1 MTPAEHERLAY
12 FTEECGEAIAASC
25 KAQRH
30 GYDSVNPINPGPDNR
45 RLLETEIADV
55 KFAIRMLERS
65 GDIDSTA
72 IHTMVAA
79 KPEGARRWFH
89 HQEPFFEMEAMASAI
104 HRGGPRSESIGA
116 QSTEGR
122 AIVSAIAQWSE
133 AHRTLGDAD
142 ECALEGFEE
151 SFSEADSLIRA
162 VRERCLRQ
170 EIQSDWTPLGDATA
184 PHHYRAVM
192 REHEPFVAI
201 VGVLGGPR
209 FQNPQSAAVIVGE
222 GVNSQRHLTLS
233 AAEGVAI
240 AWYAMLLDWGG

>member
-30 GYDSVNPINPGPDNR
+30 GYDSVNPIKHGPDNR
-45 RLLETEIADV
+45 KLLETEIADV

-65 GDIDSTA
+65 GDIDRTA
-72 IHTMVAA
+72 IHNMVAA
-79 KPEGARRWFH
+79 KPEKARRWFH
-89 HQEPFFEMEAMASAI
+89 HQEPFFEMEAMASAS
-104 HRGGPRSESIGA
+104 HRAEHRSEPIGA
-116 QSTEGR
+116 QSTEER

-133 AHRTLGDAD
+133 AHRTFGDAD
-142 ECALEGFEE
+142 ECALKGFEE
-151 SFSEADSLIRA
+151 SFSEEDNLIKA

-184 PHHYRAVM
+184 PHRYRAVM

-201 VGVLGGPR
+201 VGVLGGTR
-209 FQNPQSAAVIVGE
+209 FKYPQSAAVIVGE
-222 GVNSQRHLTLS
+222 EVRTQRHITLS

-240 AWYAMLLDWGG
+240 AWYAMLLDWNG